1 MLLETWLLY
10 VVAVTIVLVIP
21 GPTILLVISQ
31 VLQHG
36 KRSATPLVAGVALGD
51 FVAMVLSLAGLGVV
65 LSTSAQLFL
74 LIKWV
79 GAVYLVYLGWSL
91 WRKDAKARL
100 KRVSGVSENSRILF
114 RQAFLVTVLNPKGI
128 VFFLAFLPQFVN
140 PDGDRW
146 LQLAILGLTFVVL
159 GALNALLYALAAAHV
174 ETWIRTP
181 RANQLFNRAG
191 GSALMGAGVLTAA
204 TDR

>member
-1 MLLETWLLY
+1 MLLETWLFY

-146 LQLAILGLTFVVL
+146 LTARSRSGSGRSFPDSRSQGSGGNLSSFVRSSHSV
-159 GALNALLYALAAAHV
+159 GA
-174 ETWIRTP
+174 RCP
-181 RANQLFNRAG
+181 RQPWQSPRRNPR
-191 GSALMGAGVLTAA
+191 
-204 TDR
+204 